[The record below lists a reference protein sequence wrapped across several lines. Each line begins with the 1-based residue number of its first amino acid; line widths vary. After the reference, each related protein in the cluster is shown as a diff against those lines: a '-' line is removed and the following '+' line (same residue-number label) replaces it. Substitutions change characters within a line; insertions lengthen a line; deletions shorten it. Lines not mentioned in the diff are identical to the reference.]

1 MHKLVYVIFM
11 STNILRPE
19 MVGDRINV
27 VRLWAKYHT
36 VTYVL
41 MFTFFIRLQKLKQK
55 QLFHILAV
63 EALISLMFT
72 IYTECKRSDAILIS
86 KINFTVPGFVCE
98 TIMVAMRITECIV
111 KGFET
116 RIESIMILRHTSRC
130 LNVILIYNESRN
142 ECKICTLLPQLGT
155 GDFYIL
161 HGYVHYT
168 SWIIYIKWNTIL
180 QQNNK

>member
-1 MHKLVYVIFM
+1 M
-11 STNILRPE
+11 
-19 MVGDRINV
+19 
-27 VRLWAKYHT
+27 
-36 VTYVL
+36 
-41 MFTFFIRLQKLKQK
+41 KQK
-55 QLFHILAV
+55 QVFHILAV
-63 EALISLMFT
+63 EALISLRFT
-72 IYTECKRSDAILIS
+72 IYTEYKRSSTWKWYFLDTILIS
-86 KINFTVPGFVCE
+86 KISRTVPVFVCE
-98 TIMVAMRITECIV
+98 TIMVAMRITERIV

-168 SWIIYIKWNTIL
+168 SWIIYIKWNTLL
-180 QQNNK
+180 QQNKK

>member
-1 MHKLVYVIFM
+1 M
-11 STNILRPE
+11 
-19 MVGDRINV
+19 
-27 VRLWAKYHT
+27 
-36 VTYVL
+36 
-41 MFTFFIRLQKLKQK
+41 KQK
-55 QLFHILAV
+55 ELFHILAV
-63 EALISLMFT
+63 EALISLRF
-72 IYTECKRSDAILIS
+72 IIHTEYKRSMYDKWYFLNTILIS
-86 KINFTVPGFVCE
+86 KINVTVPVFVCE
-98 TIMVAMRITECIV
+98 TIMVAMRITERIV

-116 RIESIMILRHTSRC
+116 RIESIMILPHTSRC

-168 SWIIYIKWNTIL
+168 SWIIYIKWNTLL

>member
-1 MHKLVYVIFM
+1 MGKISYSNIRSHVYFLNKI
-11 STNILRPE
+11 
-19 MVGDRINV
+19 
-27 VRLWAKYHT
+27 AKIET
-36 VTYVL
+36 KAAFPATDCRCTYIIKVHNL
-41 MFTFFIRLQKLKQK
+41 YRM
-55 QLFHILAV
+55 LA
-63 EALISLMFT
+63 
-72 IYTECKRSDAILIS
+72 IYFLDAILIS

-98 TIMVAMRITECIV
+98 TIMVAKRITERIV

-168 SWIIYIKWNTIL
+168 PWIIYIK
-180 QQNNK
+180 